1 MSLPHSNEALTDLLG
16 LVDQLTLRHQSH
28 VTVPLDGGGER
39 VLSVMHDPLLVQ
51 LKNSVLSSTG
61 AGPGGGALPSERNVL
76 NTDAMELYD
85 TISTLI
91 VKQYGQVT
99 DAKPFKTP
107 EQNLRQWYI
116 QFSNNVRYGKVAT
129 EVVRSKLKLLAELK
143 AQIDAR
149 INPPSIIEITA
160 PCPRCE
166 AAYGQDDQGVYRHAV
181 IVESRINVYRSLD
194 HTRAKCVACGAV
206 WIHGRGMRQL
216 RWEIDQAEQMRHAE
230 GETIE
235 QVFDPYVTLGNAGVQ
250 TRPFLDGDTT
260 A

>member
-1 MSLPHSNEALTDLLG
+1 MSLPHSNDALTDLLG

-28 VTVPLDGGGER
+28 ITVPLDEGGER
-39 VLSVMHDPLLVQ
+39 VLNVMHDPLLVQ
-51 LKNSVLSSTG
+51 LKKSVLSSVG
-61 AGPGGGALPSERNVL
+61 SGPGGGALPSERNVL
-76 NTDAMELYD
+76 NTDAMELYE
-85 TISTLI
+85 TIAAII

-116 QFSNNVRYGKVAT
+116 QFANNVRHGKVSAD
-129 EVVRSKLKLLAELK
+129 VVRSKLKLLADLK
-143 AQIDAR
+143 AQVDAR
-149 INPPSIIEITA
+149 VNPPSIIEITA

-166 AAYGQDDQGVYRHAV
+166 AMYGQDEHGIYRHAV
-181 IVESRINVYRSLD
+181 IVESRIDVYRSLD

-216 RWEIDQAEQMRHAE
+216 RWEIDQAEQTRHADNQI
-230 GETIE
+230 IE
-235 QVFDPYVTLGNAGVQ
+235 QMFEVSGNLDSAGVQ
-250 TRPFLDGDTT
+250 TRPFLDGGT